1 MSRKMVNKG
10 FSPTPPIPN
19 LILFLLLLLL
29 LLPYGIPYAIPYRYP
44 MPYPLKKRPHFTGKI

>member
-10 FSPTPPIPN
+10 FSPTPPFSN

-29 LLPYGIPYAIPYRYP
+29 LLPYAIPYGIPYRYP
-44 MPYPLKKRPHFTGKI
+44 MAYPLKKRPHFSGKI